1 MNTRKCASCGGEME
15 LSILNKC
22 LVCPFCDTH
31 IDVNIQDDGS
41 AGMLDE
47 KMFDFLWEL
56 DSLKQYDNVIAVLDS
71 MRYCLNSLKTAESV
85 SQYIRTTLLTDEDVA
100 SEGINQKRID
110 KIMPKITELVE
121 PGERIIVYGDD
132 GILSRGKEFFVITDK
147 RSIFVNGKK
156 SDAVLHREISAMRLE
171 PNGGYPRWK
180 LNNQDSFAVTGI
192 GNKYR
197 LQGAIAALIC
207 LFTSE
212 QRGDKEKI
220 KLL

>member
-1 MNTRKCASCGGEME
+1 MDTRKCPSCGGEME
-15 LSILNKC
+15 LSLSNKC
-22 LVCPFCDTH
+22 LICPFCDTH
-31 IDVNIQDDGS
+31 IDVDMQDDGNT
-41 AGMLDE
+41 GMLDE
-47 KMFDFLWEL
+47 RMFDFLWNL
-56 DSLKQYDNVIAVLDS
+56 DSLKQHDNVIAVLDS
-71 MRYCLNSLKTAESV
+71 MRYCLNSLKTTESV
-85 SQYIRTTLLTDEDVA
+85 SKYIRTALLTDEDVA

-110 KIMPKITELVE
+110 KIMPKIAELIE

-156 SDAVLHREISAMRLE
+156 TGAVLHREISAMRLN
-171 PNGGYPRWK
+171 PNGGYPRWL

-207 LFTSE
+207 LFAAE
-212 QRGDKEKI
+212 QRGGKEKT

>member
-1 MNTRKCASCGGEME
+1 MDTRKCPSCGGEME
-15 LSILNKC
+15 LSISNKC
-22 LVCPFCDTH
+22 LICPFCNTH
-31 IDVNIQDDGS
+31 IDVDMQDDGNT
-41 AGMLDE
+41 GMLDE
-47 KMFDFLWEL
+47 RMFDFLWNL

-71 MRYCLNSLKTAESV
+71 MRYCLNSLKTTESV
-85 SQYIRTTLLTDEDVA
+85 SKYIRTALLTDEDVA

-110 KIMPKITELVE
+110 RIMPKIAELIE

-156 SDAVLHREISAMRLE
+156 TGAVLHREISAMRLN
-171 PNGGYPRWK
+171 PNGGYPRWL

-197 LQGAIAALIC
+197 LQGAIAALLC
-207 LFTSE
+207 LFAAE
-212 QRGDKEKI
+212 QRGGKEKT

>member
-1 MNTRKCASCGGEME
+1 MNTRKCPSCGGEME

-31 IDVNIQDDGS
+31 IDVDIQDDDS

-47 KMFDFLWEL
+47 KLFDFLWEL

-100 SEGINQKRID
+100 SEDINQKRID
-110 KIMPKITELVE
+110 KIMPKIAELVE

-132 GILSRGKEFFVITDK
+132 GFLSRGKEFFVITDK

-156 SDAVLHREISAMRLE
+156 SYAVLHREISAMRLD

-207 LFTSE
+207 LLAAE
-212 QRGDKEKI
+212 QRGEKEKI

>member
-1 MNTRKCASCGGEME
+1 MDTRKCPSCGGEME
-15 LSILNKC
+15 LSISNKC
-22 LVCPFCDTH
+22 LICPFCDTH
-31 IDVNIQDDGS
+31 IDVDMQDDGNT
-41 AGMLDE
+41 GMLDE
-47 KMFDFLWEL
+47 RMFDFLWNL

-71 MRYCLNSLKTAESV
+71 MRYCLNSLKTTESV
-85 SQYIRTTLLTDEDVA
+85 SKYIRTTLLTDEDVA

-110 KIMPKITELVE
+110 KIMPKIAELIE
-121 PGERIIVYGDD
+121 PGECIIVYGDD

-156 SDAVLHREISAMRLE
+156 RGAVLHREISAMHLD
-171 PNGGYPRWK
+171 PNGGYPRWQ

-207 LFTSE
+207 LFAAE
-212 QRGDKEKI
+212 QRGGKEKT

>member
-1 MNTRKCASCGGEME
+1 MDTRKCPSCGGEME
-15 LSILNKC
+15 LSLSNKC
-22 LVCPFCDTH
+22 LICPFCDTH
-31 IDVNIQDDGS
+31 IDVDMQDDGNT
-41 AGMLDE
+41 GMLDE
-47 KMFDFLWEL
+47 RMFDFLWNL

-71 MRYCLNSLKTAESV
+71 MRYCLNSLKTTESV
-85 SQYIRTTLLTDEDVA
+85 SKYIRTALLTDEDVA

-110 KIMPKITELVE
+110 KIMPKIAELIE

-147 RSIFVNGKK
+147 RSIFVNRKK
-156 SDAVLHREISAMRLE
+156 TGAVLHREISAMRLN
-171 PNGGYPRWK
+171 PNGGYSRWL

-197 LQGAIAALIC
+197 LQGSIAALIC
-207 LFTSE
+207 LFAAE
-212 QRGDKEKI
+212 QRGGKEKT

>member
-1 MNTRKCASCGGEME
+1 MNTRKCPSCGGEMN
-15 LSILNKC
+15 LSISNKC
-22 LVCPFCDTH
+22 LICPFCDTH
-31 IDVNIQDDGS
+31 IDVEIQDDGNT
-41 AGMLDE
+41 GMLDE
-47 KMFDFLWEL
+47 NMFDFLWYL
-56 DSLKQYDNVIAVLDS
+56 DDLKQYENVIAVLDS

-85 SQYIRTTLLTDEDVA
+85 SKYIRTALLTDEDVA
-100 SEGINQKRID
+100 SEGINQNRID
-110 KIMPKITELVE
+110 KIMPKITELIE

-132 GILSRGKEFFVITDK
+132 GIFSRGKEFFVITDK

-156 SDAVLHREISAMRLE
+156 TGSILHREISAVRLD

-180 LNNQDSFAVTGI
+180 LNNQDSFAVTAI

-207 LFTSE
+207 IFASE
-212 QRGDKEKI
+212 QQGGREKI

>member
-1 MNTRKCASCGGEME
+1 MNNRKCPSCGAEME
-15 LSILNKC
+15 LSLSNKC

-31 IDVNIQDDGS
+31 IDVEIQDDGNT
-41 AGMLDE
+41 GMLDE
-47 KMFDFLWEL
+47 KMFDFLWNL
-56 DSLKQYDNVIAVLDS
+56 DDLKQYENVIAVLDS
-71 MRYCLNSLKTAESV
+71 MRYCLNSLKTAERV
-85 SQYIRTTLLTDEDVA
+85 SQYIRTALLTDEDVA
-100 SEGINQKRID
+100 SEGINQNRID
-110 KIMPKITELVE
+110 KIMPKITGLIE

-132 GILSRGKEFFVITDK
+132 GIFSRGKEFFVITDK

-156 SDAVLHREISAMRLE
+156 TGSILHREISAVRLD

-180 LNNQDSFAVTGI
+180 LNNQDSFAVTAI

-207 LFTSE
+207 IYAAE
-212 QRGDKEKI
+212 QQGGREKI

>member
-1 MNTRKCASCGGEME
+1 MDTRKCPSCGGEME
-15 LSILNKC
+15 LSLSNKC
-22 LVCPFCDTH
+22 LICPFCDTH
-31 IDVNIQDDGS
+31 IDVDMQDDGNT
-41 AGMLDE
+41 GMLDE
-47 KMFDFLWEL
+47 RMFDFLWNL

-71 MRYCLNSLKTAESV
+71 MRYCLNSLKTTESV
-85 SQYIRTTLLTDEDVA
+85 SKYIRTALLTDEDVA

-110 KIMPKITELVE
+110 KIMPKIAELIE

-156 SDAVLHREISAMRLE
+156 SDAVLHREISAMRLD

-207 LFTSE
+207 LFTAE
-212 QRGDKEKI
+212 QRGGKEKT

>member
-1 MNTRKCASCGGEME
+1 MNTRKCPSCGGEME
-15 LSILNKC
+15 LSIMNKC

-31 IDVNIQDDGS
+31 IDVDIQDDGS
-41 AGMLDE
+41 TGMLNE
-47 KMFDFLWEL
+47 KMFDFLWKL

-71 MRYCLNSLKTAESV
+71 MRYCLNSLKTAENV

-110 KIMPKITELVE
+110 KIMPKIAELVE

-132 GILSRGKEFFVITDK
+132 GILSRGKDFFVITDK

-156 SDAVLHREISAMRLE
+156 SDAVLHREISAMRLD
-171 PNGGYPRWK
+171 PNGGYPHWK

-207 LFTSE
+207 LFASE

>member
-1 MNTRKCASCGGEME
+1 M
-15 LSILNKC
+15 
-22 LVCPFCDTH
+22 
-31 IDVNIQDDGS
+31 QDDGNT
-41 AGMLDE
+41 GMLDE
-47 KMFDFLWEL
+47 RMFDFLWNL
-56 DSLKQYDNVIAVLDS
+56 DSLKQHDNVIAVLDS
-71 MRYCLNSLKTAESV
+71 MRYCLNSLKTTESV
-85 SQYIRTTLLTDEDVA
+85 SKYIRTTLLTDEDVA

-110 KIMPKITELVE
+110 KIMPKIAELIE
-121 PGERIIVYGDD
+121 PGECIIVYGDD

-156 SDAVLHREISAMRLE
+156 KGAVLHREISAMHLD
-171 PNGGYPRWK
+171 PNGGYPRWQ

-207 LFTSE
+207 LFAAE
-212 QRGDKEKI
+212 QRGGKEKT

>member
-1 MNTRKCASCGGEME
+1 MNTRKCPSCGGEMN
-15 LSILNKC
+15 LSISNKC
-22 LVCPFCDTH
+22 LICPFCDTH
-31 IDVNIQDDGS
+31 IDVEIQDGGNT
-41 AGMLDE
+41 GMLDE
-47 KMFDFLWEL
+47 NMFDFLWDL
-56 DSLKQYDNVIAVLDS
+56 DNLKQYENVIAVLDS

-85 SQYIRTTLLTDEDVA
+85 SKYIRTALLTDEDVA
-100 SEGINQKRID
+100 SEGINQNRID
-110 KIMPKITELVE
+110 KIMPKITELIE

-132 GILSRGKEFFVITDK
+132 GIFSRGKEFFVITDK

-156 SDAVLHREISAMRLE
+156 AGSVLHREISAVRLD

-180 LNNQDSFAVTGI
+180 LNNQDGFAVTGI

-207 LFTSE
+207 MFAAE
-212 QRGDKEKI
+212 QHGGREKI

>member
-1 MNTRKCASCGGEME
+1 MNTRKCPSCGGEME

-31 IDVNIQDDGS
+31 IDVDIQDDGS

-71 MRYCLNSLKTAESV
+71 MHYCLNSLKTAENV

-110 KIMPKITELVE
+110 KIMPKIAELVE

-132 GILSRGKEFFVITDK
+132 GILSRGKEFFVMTDK

-156 SDAVLHREISAMRLE
+156 SYAVLHREISAMRLD
-171 PNGGYPRWK
+171 PNGGYPRLK
-180 LNNQDSFAVTGI
+180 LNNQDSFAVTGV
-192 GNKYR
+192 GNKYQ

-207 LFTSE
+207 LFAAE
-212 QRGDKEKI
+212 QRGEKEKI

>member
-1 MNTRKCASCGGEME
+1 MNTRKCPSCGAEME
-15 LSILNKC
+15 LSLSNKC
-22 LVCPFCDTH
+22 LICPFCDTR
-31 IDVNIQDDGS
+31 IDVEIQDDGNT
-41 AGMLDE
+41 GMLDE
-47 KMFDFLWEL
+47 NMFDFLWNL
-56 DSLKQYDNVIAVLDS
+56 DDLKQYDNVIAVLDS

-85 SQYIRTTLLTDEDVA
+85 SKYIRTALLTDEDVA
-100 SEGINQKRID
+100 SEGINQNRID
-110 KIMPKITELVE
+110 KIMPKITELIE

-132 GILSRGKEFFVITDK
+132 GIFSRGKEFFVITDK

-156 SDAVLHREISAMRLE
+156 TGSVLHREISAVRLD

-207 LFTSE
+207 MFAAE
-212 QRGDKEKI
+212 QHGGREKI

>member
-1 MNTRKCASCGGEME
+1 MNTRKCPSCGGEME
-15 LSILNKC
+15 LSIMNKC
-22 LVCPFCDTH
+22 LICPFCDTH
-31 IDVNIQDDGS
+31 IDVDIQDDGS

-47 KMFDFLWEL
+47 KMFDFLWNP
-56 DSLKQYDNVIAVLDS
+56 DSLKQYDNVTAVLDS

-85 SQYIRTTLLTDEDVA
+85 SQYIRTALLTDEDVA

-156 SDAVLHREISAMRLE
+156 SDAVLHREISAMRLD

-207 LFTSE
+207 LFAAE
-212 QRGDKEKI
+212 QRGEKEKI

>member
-1 MNTRKCASCGGEME
+1 MNTRKCPSCGGEME
-15 LSILNKC
+15 LSIMNKC
-22 LVCPFCDTH
+22 LICPFCDTH
-31 IDVNIQDDGS
+31 IDVDIQDDGS
-41 AGMLDE
+41 TGMLDE
-47 KMFDFLWEL
+47 KMFDFLWEM

-156 SDAVLHREISAMRLE
+156 SDAVLHREISAMRLD

-207 LFTSE
+207 LFASE

>member
-1 MNTRKCASCGGEME
+1 MNTRKCPSCGGEME

-31 IDVNIQDDGS
+31 IDVDIQDDGS

-110 KIMPKITELVE
+110 KIMPKIAELVE

-156 SDAVLHREISAMRLE
+156 SYAVLHREISAMRLD

-180 LNNQDSFAVTGI
+180 LNNQDSFSVTGI

-197 LQGAIAALIC
+197 LQGAIAAMIC
-207 LFTSE
+207 LLAAE
-212 QRGDKEKI
+212 QRGEKEII

>member
-1 MNTRKCASCGGEME
+1 MDTRKCPSCGGEME
-15 LSILNKC
+15 LSISNKC
-22 LVCPFCDTH
+22 LICPFCDTH
-31 IDVNIQDDGS
+31 IDVDMQDDGNT
-41 AGMLDE
+41 GMLDE
-47 KMFDFLWEL
+47 RMFDFLWNL
-56 DSLKQYDNVIAVLDS
+56 DSLKQHDNVIAVLDS
-71 MRYCLNSLKTAESV
+71 MRYCLNSLKTTESV
-85 SQYIRTTLLTDEDVA
+85 SKYIRTTLLSDEDVA

-110 KIMPKITELVE
+110 KIMPKIAELIE
-121 PGERIIVYGDD
+121 PGECIIVYGDD

-156 SDAVLHREISAMRLE
+156 KGAVLHREISAMHLD
-171 PNGGYPRWK
+171 PNGGYPRWQ

-207 LFTSE
+207 LFAAE
-212 QRGDKEKI
+212 QRGGKEKT

>member
-1 MNTRKCASCGGEME
+1 MNTRKCPSCGGEME

-31 IDVNIQDDGS
+31 IDVDIQDDDS
-41 AGMLDE
+41 AGMLDQ
-47 KMFDFLWEL
+47 KLFDFLWEL

-100 SEGINQKRID
+100 SEDINQKRID
-110 KIMPKITELVE
+110 KIMPKIAELVE

-156 SDAVLHREISAMRLE
+156 SYAVLHREISAMRLD

-207 LFTSE
+207 LLAAE
-212 QRGDKEKI
+212 QRGEKEKI

>member
-1 MNTRKCASCGGEME
+1 MDTRKCPSCGGEME
-15 LSILNKC
+15 LSLSNKC
-22 LVCPFCDTH
+22 LICPFCDTH
-31 IDVNIQDDGS
+31 IDVDMQDDGNT
-41 AGMLDE
+41 GMLDE
-47 KMFDFLWEL
+47 RMFDFLWNL

-71 MRYCLNSLKTAESV
+71 MRYCLNSLKTTESV
-85 SQYIRTTLLTDEDVA
+85 SKYIRTALLTDEDVA

-110 KIMPKITELVE
+110 KIMPKIAELIE

-156 SDAVLHREISAMRLE
+156 TGAVLHREISAMRLN
-171 PNGGYPRWK
+171 PNGGYPRWL

-207 LFTSE
+207 LFAAE
-212 QRGDKEKI
+212 QRGGKEKT

>member
-1 MNTRKCASCGGEME
+1 M
-15 LSILNKC
+15 NKC

-31 IDVNIQDDGS
+31 IDADIQDDGNT
-41 AGMLDE
+41 GMLNE
-47 KMFDFLWEL
+47 KMFDFLWKL

-85 SQYIRTTLLTDEDVA
+85 SKYIRTTLLTDEDVA
-100 SEGINQKRID
+100 SEGINQKRLD

-156 SDAVLHREISAMRLE
+156 TDAVLHREISAMRLD

-180 LNNQDSFAVTGI
+180 LNNQDRFAVTGI

-207 LFTSE
+207 LFAAE
-212 QRGDKEKI
+212 QRREKEKI

>member
-1 MNTRKCASCGGEME
+1 MDTRKCPSCGGEME
-15 LSILNKC
+15 LSISNKC
-22 LVCPFCDTH
+22 LICPFCNTH
-31 IDVNIQDDGS
+31 IDVDMQDDGNT
-41 AGMLDE
+41 GMLDE
-47 KMFDFLWEL
+47 RMFDFLWNL

-71 MRYCLNSLKTAESV
+71 MRYCLNSLKTTESV
-85 SQYIRTTLLTDEDVA
+85 SKYIRTALLTDEDVA

-110 KIMPKITELVE
+110 RIMPKIAELIE

-156 SDAVLHREISAMRLE
+156 TGAVLHREISAMRLN
-171 PNGGYPRWK
+171 PNGGYPRWL
-180 LNNQDSFAVTGI
+180 LNNQDSFAVTAI

-207 LFTSE
+207 LFAAE
-212 QRGDKEKI
+212 QRGGKEKT

>member
-1 MNTRKCASCGGEME
+1 MNTRKCPSCGGEME

-71 MRYCLNSLKTAESV
+71 MHYCLNSLKTAESV

-110 KIMPKITELVE
+110 KIMPKIAELVE